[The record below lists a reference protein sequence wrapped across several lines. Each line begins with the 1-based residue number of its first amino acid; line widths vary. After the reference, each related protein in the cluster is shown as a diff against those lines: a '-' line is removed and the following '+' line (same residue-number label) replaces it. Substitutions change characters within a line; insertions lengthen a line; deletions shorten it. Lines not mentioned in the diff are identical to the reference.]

1 MEIPDLLEIQELSV
15 VYQTDT
21 AELPVLREINLKM
34 GSGQVY
40 GIVGE
45 SGSGKTT
52 LGLSVMHYLPPEGQI
67 THGRILLL
75 GNDLLQ
81 LEKSALRDLWG
92 SDLSFVPQDPF
103 SALNPSLRV
112 GEQVAEMLLVHG
124 KTTKRSA
131 HKQTA
136 DWLARV
142 RLPNPTEIAKKY
154 PFELSG
160 GQQQRIL
167 IAMALINRPRLLVL
181 DEPTTSLDVT
191 TEATMLDL
199 LRDLISEI
207 DTAALFITHNLG
219 IVAGLTERVAVLYAG
234 ELVEDAPTHI
244 LFQQPL
250 HPYTQGLLDSVP
262 KLGMHKYKHELVAI
276 DGQIPPLHALPQGCV
291 FAPRCSIVEDICHQE
306 RPPLEHPAPER
317 SVRCHRWQAIA
328 SGEVT
333 LRTKALSAS
342 ISDREPSETTLRLS
356 ELQVSYDVAQT
367 SLGASNRGKQ
377 RLVAV
382 DHVSLDLKGR
392 STLGIV
398 GESGSGK
405 SSLAL
410 AVMGL
415 LDDVD
420 GEMVLFNVQLPPNI
434 RQRDKTI
441 LRKLQMV
448 FQQLDE
454 ALPPNLTVEEI
465 LSRPLINLEGMDKAA
480 ARNRAAELLQ
490 MVRLP
495 SAYIQRYPRQLSGGE
510 KQRVA
515 IAQAIAA
522 SPDLLLTDEP
532 VSALDVSVQANI
544 LNLLNDLQKEQGT
557 ANLLISHDIAVVTY
571 LADDIAVMYLGQVM
585 QFSPAQSL
593 LTPPYHPYTE
603 ALLSAIP
610 IPDPNYQG
618 QAIRLEGDI
627 PSPLEKPT
635 GCPFHTRCPRM
646 LGEICR
652 TTVPPWQSSA
662 DGKQIYCH
670 IPLDELEADQGSLF
684 SPLSGAGG

>member
-1 MEIPDLLEIQELSV
+1 
-15 VYQTDT
+15 
-21 AELPVLREINLKM
+21 
-34 GSGQVY
+34 
-40 GIVGE
+40 
-45 SGSGKTT
+45 
-52 LGLSVMHYLPPEGQI
+52 
-67 THGRILLL
+67 
-75 GNDLLQ
+75 
-81 LEKSALRDLWG
+81 
-92 SDLSFVPQDPF
+92 
-103 SALNPSLRV
+103 
-112 GEQVAEMLLVHG
+112 
-124 KTTKRSA
+124 
-131 HKQTA
+131 
-136 DWLARV
+136 
-142 RLPNPTEIAKKY
+142 
-154 PFELSG
+154 
-160 GQQQRIL
+160 
-167 IAMALINRPRLLVL
+167 
-181 DEPTTSLDVT
+181 
-191 TEATMLDL
+191 
-199 LRDLISEI
+199 
-207 DTAALFITHNLG
+207 
-219 IVAGLTERVAVLYAG
+219 
-234 ELVEDAPTHI
+234 
-244 LFQQPL
+244 
-250 HPYTQGLLDSVP
+250 
-262 KLGMHKYKHELVAI
+262 MHKDKHELVAI

-306 RPPLEHPAPER
+306 RPPLEHPAPAR

-342 ISDREPSETTLRLS
+342 ITDREPSETTLRLS

-367 SLGASNRGKQ
+367 SLGSSNRVKQ
-377 RLVAV
+377 PLVAV

-441 LRKLQMV
+441 LRRLQMV

-454 ALPPNLTVEEI
+454 ALPPNLTIEEI

-495 SAYIQRYPRQLSGGE
+495 SAYSQRYPRQLSGGE

-515 IAQAIAA
+515 IAQAIAT

-585 QFSPAQSL
+585 QLSPAQLL

-618 QAIRLEGDI
+618 KVIRLEGDI

-635 GCPFHTRCPRM
+635 GCPFHTRCPRL

-670 IPLDELEADQGSLF
+670 IPLDDLVADQGSMLAQAA
-684 SPLSGAGG
+684 GAGGEA